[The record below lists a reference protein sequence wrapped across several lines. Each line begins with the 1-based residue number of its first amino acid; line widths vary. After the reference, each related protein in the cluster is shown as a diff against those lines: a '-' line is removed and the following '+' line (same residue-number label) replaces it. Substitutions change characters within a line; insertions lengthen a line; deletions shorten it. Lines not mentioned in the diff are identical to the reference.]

1 MIDFNKDVIPLS
13 NKLYRLALRM
23 VHNEAEAQDITQE
36 TLIRLWLR
44 RATLNAAADA
54 EALGLTVCLNLA
66 KDALSRAGRNY
77 EQIDNMDE
85 NFAPDSSQNAI
96 DALTANDRRNLIRE
110 IINRLPPR
118 QRAVVQLRDIEGK
131 SYREIAELMQ
141 LTEEQVKVTLFRAR
155 QSMKQHAGTLNP

>member
-44 RATLNAAADA
+44 RATLNVAADA

>member
-141 LTEEQVKVTLFRAR
+141 LTEEQVKITLFRAR

>member
-110 IINRLPPR
+110 IITRLPPR

>member
-13 NKLYRLALRM
+13 NKFYRLALRM
-23 VHNEAEAQDITQE
+23 VHNDAEAQDITQE

-44 RATLNAAADA
+44 RASLETAADA

-85 NFAPDSSQNAI
+85 NF
-96 DALTANDRRNLIRE
+96 
-110 IINRLPPR
+110 
-118 QRAVVQLRDIEGK
+118 
-131 SYREIAELMQ
+131 
-141 LTEEQVKVTLFRAR
+141 
-155 QSMKQHAGTLNP
+155 